1 MGEARVREAAMR
13 VKVSEIDNG
22 HASTPQAGL
31 RLQALIE
38 PVLAR
43 GEPVVL
49 DFEGVKH
56 CSTAF
61 FNASIANL
69 IEADKDDRLPELLT
83 YENLSPNGQIALGM
97 AARAGKRRRE
107 NPAGADAMDEF
118 ARKYFARD

>member
-1 MGEARVREAAMR
+1 MR

-22 HASTPQAGL
+22 HPPPPQAGL

-61 FNASIANL
+61 FNARIANL
-69 IEADKDDRLPELLT
+69 IEADKDDRLPQLLT
-83 YENLSPNGQIALGM
+83 YENLSPHGQIALDM
-97 AARAGKRRRE
+97 AADFGKRRRE
-107 NPAGADAMDEF
+107 NPAWGD
-118 ARKYFARD
+118 